1 MNINE
6 MDVYPHIEYSDRKNE
21 VIYNELQDDGKVY
34 SAESKMT
41 WDNYDIELRIKIPM
55 ILSDERILEI
65 FQGILDDLIKVKKK
79 EHDNSIW
86 RA

>member
-21 VIYNELQDDGKVY
+21 AIYNELQDDGKIY